1 MISERMQIH
10 KVRSAFQTTSS
21 GAQTESMIVSFN
33 CVNPDYSLGVNMIR
47 QSEFARLGNIE
58 ENSVHKVVPYT
69 CMAVTLRLWPNI
81 KTSIQRVKLHDMAEN
96 SFLEAMN

>member
-1 MISERMQIH
+1 MRECKYTKLDLLSKPLAVEL
-10 KVRSAFQTTSS
+10 K
-21 GAQTESMIVSFN
+21 TESMIVSFN

-47 QSEFARLGNIE
+47 QSEFARLGDIE

-81 KTSIQRVKLHDMAEN
+81 KMSLIL
-96 SFLEAMN
+96 